1 MRPFVTR
8 DGGRRN
14 PNCLMAPSH
23 LPSRSSSPIPSP
35 PSMDPSFRPSTTSTT
50 STRRVSLLLPKS
62 GSSPLAP
69 SSLSPPTP
77 PHFPT
82 SPPPPPVPLPPPP
95 PRPPFHPHRHHHHQ
109 DHLLF
114 QPFFPCLLSPFHI
127 AKMWL
132 DTPPCLDSPS
142 SPQPTPSP
150 FDAFLTLPTNDHF
163 PFPSPDYSN
172 YLHPLMDTTITG
184 GVPEQPPDPNLSSH
198 YLGGGDEK
206 GGGDGGEGGGVG
218 NSWSFGLSIT
228 RAARSKRRIARKNSP
243 SFSRF
248 IRSSK
253 SPSWKA
259 GKTKKKEANGTK
271 KRHLVLQDHSFN
283 KNLKLLLQKELK
295 NSDVS
300 SLGRVIIPK
309 KEAEANLPSL
319 ADKEGIRIKF
329 KDMESSQAWNLRY
342 RFWPNN
348 KSRMY
353 VLENTGDFVR
363 KYHLHSGDFILL
375 FRDEETQ
382 QFFISARKS
391 EESMPSSQ
399 DWIDEDLSAEQS
411 DQLVLSDASSDH
423 DQNVGERTVATE
435 GNSSKGDV
443 GLKLVRE
450 PSSEFGGE
458 DGAEFSDDMFGSC
471 SSIMSSMSELY
482 DWNFSSLEKFD
493 SFEDI
498 DLSLYNETVD
508 MDDFDAKKLG

>member
-1 MRPFVTR
+1 MRPFVIP
-8 DGGRRN
+8 DGGRRIA
-14 PNCLMAPSH
+14 NCLMAPSH
-23 LPSRSSSPIPSP
+23 LPSRSSSPIPSH
-35 PSMDPSFRPSTTSTT
+35 PSMDPSLCPSTTSTT

-69 SSLSPPTP
+69 PSHSPPSE

-82 SPPPPPVPLPPPP
+82 PPPLPLPPPAAL
-95 PRPPFHPHRHHHHQ
+95 FHPHDHHRHHHHQ

-114 QPFFPCLLSPFHI
+114 QPFFPCLLSSFHI

-132 DTPPCLDSPS
+132 DGTPPPCLDSPT
-142 SPQPTPSP
+142 SPHPTPSP
-150 FDAFLTLPTNDHF
+150 FDAFLSLPTNDHF

-172 YLHPLMDTTITG
+172 YLHPLMDTTIAG
-184 GVPEQPPDPNLSSH
+184 GVPEHPPDPNPSFHHLS
-198 YLGGGDEK
+198 GGDEK
-206 GGGDGGEGGGVG
+206 GGEGGCGGGV

-248 IRSSK
+248 IRSK

-259 GKTKKKEANGTK
+259 GKTKKKEANGTTRK
-271 KRHLVLQDHSFN
+271 KHLVLQDHCFN
-283 KNLKLLLQKELK
+283 KNLRLLLQKELK

-363 KYHLHSGDFILL
+363 KYRLHSGDFILL

-391 EESMPSSQ
+391 DESMSCSR
-399 DWIDEDLSAEQS
+399 DWGDEDNPGEQS
-411 DQLVLSDASSDH
+411 DQLVLSDTSSDR
-423 DQNVGERTVATE
+423 DQNVAEHTVAATA
-435 GNSSKGDV
+435 GNSGKGEP
-443 GLKLVRE
+443 GLKLARE
-450 PSSEFGGE
+450 RSSEIGGE

-471 SSIMSSMSELY
+471 SSIMSSMSDLH

-508 MDDFDAKKLG
+508 MNELDVKKLG